1 MFSKKKFQFG
11 HNDFFVIIFYYN
23 EYIRWCY
30 LLIRLKEL
38 RESRQWTQEKLG
50 EILKVQKS
58 AISKYET
65 GRIALTTDLII
76 SICNE
81 FNVSADYLLGLSN
94 RNNYNFQKQ
103 DEIYELFEML
113 DEGDKREIKGEI
125 KGMLRAEKYN
135 VEVREKRA

>member
-1 MFSKKKFQFG
+1 M
-11 HNDFFVIIFYYN
+11 
-23 EYIRWCY
+23 
-30 LLIRLKEL
+30 IRLKEL